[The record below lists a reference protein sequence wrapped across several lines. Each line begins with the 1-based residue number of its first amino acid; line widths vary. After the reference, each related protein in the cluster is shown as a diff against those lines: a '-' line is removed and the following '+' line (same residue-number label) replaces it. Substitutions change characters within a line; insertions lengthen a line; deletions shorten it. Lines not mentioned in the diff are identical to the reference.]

1 MFKYYKNWIK
11 RENTITD
18 KWANYNNDVKQ
29 RAKSS
34 GQNQEKT
41 RFLNIPLNREKQIEQ
56 QYETFAYISLTK
68 MCSYILCGIQS
79 AYSNI
84 IEENVNY
91 YHLFQKKSENIL

>member
-41 RFLNIPLNREKQIEQ
+41 RFLNIPLNREK
-56 QYETFAYISLTK
+56 
-68 MCSYILCGIQS
+68 
-79 AYSNI
+79 
-84 IEENVNY
+84 
-91 YHLFQKKSENIL
+91 